1 LIDGA
6 VQVYEVGP
14 ERCEITTKFFYVL
27 LDVSFYV
34 RRLSR
39 VGLEAEVQIHLSLV
53 QRSQ

>member
-1 LIDGA
+1 M
-6 VQVYEVGP
+6 YEVGSKG
-14 ERCEITTKFFYVL
+14 CEITPKFFYVL